1 MGTGGP
7 NAEARI
13 AQMEHESGRQ
23 VDFFLRRMDLIHY
36 LSCLE
41 RAGIKGTDTFLKKKY
56 KNLREREHVPFWTFH
71 NPPLVSSAFLKSTV
85 CCSMLTNVLPK
96 VQ

>member
-1 MGTGGP
+1 MVGTGGP

-41 RAGIKGTDTFLKKKY
+41 RALANRHKGHRYLS
-56 KNLREREHVPFWTFH
+56 NLREREHVPFWTFH
-71 NPPLVSSAFLKSTV
+71 NPPPVSSAFLKSTV